1 MDNIG
6 RYIVRHAAGRY
17 WIIDIEQS
25 GIPYKKPI
33 IINSV
38 GAFIWEKYSAG
49 LKDSEIAALISNECG
64 ISHMEAL
71 NDIKAFMEQL
81 EKQGIEF

>member
-1 MDNIG
+1 MNNIS
-6 RYIVRHAAGRY
+6 RYIIRHAAGRY
-17 WIIDIEQS
+17 WLIDIEQP
-25 GIPYKKPI
+25 GIPYKRPI
-33 IINSV
+33 VINSV
-38 GAFIWEKYSAG
+38 GAFIWEKYREG
-49 LKDSEIAALISNECG
+49 LKDSEIAALISSECG